1 MEELKKCTIEEWN
14 KIQEELPQ
22 KLVKNFLKR
31 VKKVIEIKGNRLE
44 PFHLNEI
51 RKEEEKD
58 NEEEKKDKELINKK
72 RILKMKK
79 IYNDKNLNKIRNKE
93 IRELNREKKGIPKK
107 YKKSKIK
114 SKRNAK
120 REEREEIDVKIKE

>member
-1 MEELKKCTIEEWN
+1 MLKKESKKISKKFRRIKKCTIEEWN

-44 PFHLNEI
+44 LFHLEEI
-51 RKEEEKD
+51 RKKEKND
-58 NEEEKKDKELINKK
+58 NKIINKK

-79 IYNDKNLNKIRNKE
+79 IYNDKNLNKIRIKE
-93 IRELNREKKGIPKK
+93 IRKLNEEKKEFQKCIKK
-107 YKKSKIK
+107 
-114 SKRNAK
+114 
-120 REEREEIDVKIKE
+120 

>member
-1 MEELKKCTIEEWN
+1 MLKKESKKISKKFRRIKKCTIEEWN

-44 PFHLNEI
+44 QFYLNKI
-51 RKEEEKD
+51 RKEEEK
-58 NEEEKKDKELINKK
+58 EKEEKNDKELINKK

-79 IYNDKNLNKIRNKE
+79 IYNDKNLNKIRIKE
-93 IRELNREKKGIPKK
+93 IRKLNEEKKEFQKCIKK
-107 YKKSKIK
+107 
-114 SKRNAK
+114 
-120 REEREEIDVKIKE
+120 